1 MHRCGIGLIAAMLAL
16 TGCKSADS
24 KSGEQ
29 KNPPRKNAL
38 QTGGKGPAWLEG
50 SLAKIPGA
58 GTRVP
63 NADSWTKPSDPNFNV
78 ANEVKGVLAGRVLDP
93 LGHGAKSVYIR
104 IEQVDPAPGG
114 GKDGAAI
121 GIMTDNAGF
130 FMAKGLRPGQTFVL
144 TVEASMEG
152 KTLYGVVQ
160 ARTPQSNITI
170 ALRDDL
176 PPPPAPELP
185 SSVAGP
191 STVLPPPAPTSSQPT
206 GNLPL
211 PETDRIPAPSAPM
224 RTRPTDGAWGP
235 DAGTRMQPIPA
246 TLDPLPGA
254 APPPAS
260 PLPPPAESPQPTPV
274 RPENRAE
281 GPAPVRP
288 PILNVPGPTGPPVP
302 PLPSTA
308 PPLPRLPAPGSTP
321 GQPSSRSPRPLINFA
336 LVDGL
341 ERPWDF
347 ASQRQGS
354 LVLLDFMTT
363 NCVPC
368 KRAVPIL
375 VDLQSRYAANGL
387 QLVGVVCDDA
397 PQRERA
403 AMAIKYQRDH
413 NLNYALYVEPG
424 PEPGA
429 VRDRFEVESYPTL
442 ILLNGEGR
450 VVWKGHPAEKG
461 ALESAIRR
469 ELGR

>member
-1 MHRCGIGLIAAMLAL
+1 MQRCGIGLIAAVLAL
-16 TGCKSADS
+16 AGCKNTDS
-24 KSGEQ
+24 KSSDG
-29 KNPPRKNAL
+29 KNPPRNAL
-38 QTGGKGPAWLEG
+38 QTKGKGPEWLEG

-63 NADSWTKPSDPNFNV
+63 SADSWAKPGDSNFNV

-104 IEQVDPAPGG
+104 IEPVEPAPTGA
-114 GKDGAAI
+114 KDQAAI

-130 FMAKGLRPGQTFVL
+130 FMAKGLRPGQTYVM

-152 KTLYGVVQ
+152 KALYGVVQ

-185 SSVAGP
+185 GSVGAP
-191 STVLPPPAPTSSQPT
+191 TTVLPPPAPTTSQPT
-206 GNLPL
+206 GSLPP
-211 PETDRIPAPSAPM
+211 PETDRIPAPAAPV
-224 RTRPTDGAWGP
+224 RTRPSDGAWGP
-235 DAGTRMQPIPA
+235 DSGTRGQPIPA
-246 TLDPLPGA
+246 TLNPSPT
-254 APPPAS
+254 PAQPSTS
-260 PLPPPAESPQPTPV
+260 PLPPPAESPQPAPV
-274 RPENRAE
+274 RPENLAE
-281 GPAPVRP
+281 GPQPVRP
-288 PILNVPGPTGPPVP
+288 PVLNIPAPSRPPVP
-302 PLPSTA
+302 PLPA
-308 PPLPRLPAPGSTP
+308 LPRFPVPPSP
-321 GQPSSRSPRPLINFA
+321 GQPSSSSPRPLINFA
-336 LVDGL
+336 LVDTL
-341 ERPWDF
+341 ERPWEF
-347 ASQRQGS
+347 ASQREGS

-363 NCVPC
+363 NCIPC

-403 AMAIKYQRDH
+403 AMAMQYQRDH

-429 VRDRFEVESYPTL
+429 IRDRFEVESYPTL

-450 VVWKGHPAEKG
+450 IIWKGHPAEKG
-461 ALESAIRR
+461 ALETTIRR
-469 ELGR
+469 ELGK